1 MITVPTTERIAQ
13 TMDDCKLSC
22 QNRYSNI
29 PRMDECHSYCEKKKK
44 KDNTTSKVEWLEL
57 EPGNKLLALQN
68 IECLR

>member
-44 KDNTTSKVEWLEL
+44 DT
-57 EPGNKLLALQN
+57 LLQRSN
-68 IECLR
+68 GCN

>member
-1 MITVPTTERIAQ
+1 MITVPTTERVAQ

-44 KDNTTSKVEWLEL
+44 IHYFKGRMVAIRVVK
-57 EPGNKLLALQN
+57 
-68 IECLR
+68 